1 MPEAGA
7 SRLPVR
13 SSGCRRLE
21 RKQFLAFKE
30 WPPELMT
37 SPEFWEEV
45 LPVFR
50 AIAPLVQ
57 YLNTAMKVGSG

>member
-1 MPEAGA
+1 
-7 SRLPVR
+7 
-13 SSGCRRLE
+13 
-21 RKQFLAFKE
+21 
-30 WPPELMT
+30 MT